1 MENRDAVVGLILDEE
16 ELLVD
21 DLKMILEDMRS
32 NASYKDAQK
41 AIQTI
46 KNAFSSIKYQLS
58 KPAARLVYLMWRLG
72 TDEIAKQNIFKG
84 ERP

>member
-46 KNAFSSIKYQLS
+46 KNAFSSIKY
-58 KPAARLVYLMWRLG
+58 
-72 TDEIAKQNIFKG
+72 
-84 ERP
+84 